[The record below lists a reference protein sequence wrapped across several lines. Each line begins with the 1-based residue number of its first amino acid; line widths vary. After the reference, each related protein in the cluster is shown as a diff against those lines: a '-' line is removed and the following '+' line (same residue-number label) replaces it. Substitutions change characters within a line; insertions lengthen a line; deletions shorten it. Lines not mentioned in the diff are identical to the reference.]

1 MIELAQLDPHQL
13 TLALH
18 QVAHTHARSLAP
30 QDRKRAFGFVVVKP
44 LQCAISRW
52 RRHSLVPPVFSC
64 PICKA
69 RSRSRESWADTPE
82 HPRARL
88 PADAGHMPV
97 RAERSPYLFFGD
109 SEMAHSIAV
118 NAGRSL
124 EVPRATF
131 SILLRVAFDSVS
143 IASSRWM
150 LLTLNETCWSVSR

>member
-52 RRHSLVPPVFSC
+52 RRHSVVLPFFSR
-64 PICKA
+64 PICKT
-69 RSRSRESWADTPE
+69 RSRSWESWADTPE

-88 PADAGHMPV
+88 PPDAGHMTI
-97 RAERSPYLFFGD
+97 RAERSPVIP
-109 SEMAHSIAV
+109 APA
-118 NAGRSL
+118 
-124 EVPRATF
+124 
-131 SILLRVAFDSVS
+131 
-143 IASSRWM
+143 
-150 LLTLNETCWSVSR
+150 